1 MTKDYGLIKMAPNQ
15 RIVVLMGSTSDMPFA
30 HRIEDFLKENRIPI
44 KCEYRVSSAHRNPE
58 KLLQDLKVYEKS
70 KDDIVFITVAGLSD
84 ALSGVVA
91 GYTTKPVIACPP
103 DFKTY
108 EWGKVFS
115 SAVMPK
121 GVPVAFVAEP
131 ENAALTAARILA
143 LLDSTLRKA
152 VEKFR
157 NISKEAVVKADREV
171 KGKEAHELEREH
183 LERVEHEL
191 HAEHVESENEK

>member
-1 MTKDYGLIKMAPNQ
+1 MSKQK
-15 RIVVLMGSTSDMPFA
+15 IVILMGSSSDMPFA

-44 KCEYRVSSAHRNPE
+44 TCEYRVSSAHRNPE
-58 KLLQDLKVYEKS
+58 KLLQDLRSYEQS
-70 KDDIVFITVAGLSD
+70 KDDVVFITVAGLSD

-91 GYTTKPVIACPP
+91 GYTTRPVLACPP

-143 LLDSTLRKA
+143 YTNPLIKKA
-152 VEKFR
+152 VEKHR
-157 NISKEAVVKADREV
+157 DTAREAVVKADKEIQ
-171 KGKEAHELEREH
+171 GKKAHELEREH
-183 LERVEHEL
+183 LEGIEHEL
-191 HAEHVESENEK
+191 HAEHVEAENEK

>member
-1 MTKDYGLIKMAPNQ
+1 MTNQKIVILI
-15 RIVVLMGSTSDMPFA
+15 GSSSDMPFA
-30 HRIEDFLKENRIPI
+30 HRVEDFLRENRIPI
-44 KCEYRVSSAHRNPE
+44 RCEYRVSSAHRNPE
-58 KLLQDLKVYEKS
+58 RLLQDLKSYEQS

-91 GYTTKPVIACPP
+91 GYITRPVIACPP

-131 ENAALTAARILA
+131 ENAALAAARILA
-143 LLDSTLRKA
+143 LSNASIKKTIEKHRDATREA
-152 VEKFR
+152 VE
-157 NISKEAVVKADREV
+157 KADREV
-171 KGKEAHELEREH
+171 RSKEAHELEREH
-183 LERVEHEL
+183 LERIEHEL
-191 HAEHVESENEK
+191 HAEHVEPETEK